1 MKDSILKAYQKWR
14 TDPRDRAPYPLSDN
28 DRRVANIAAMYSE
41 NDLRLATVMRAAY
54 RRIECKEIPVP
65 KLPSDAA

>member
-1 MKDSILKAYQKWR
+1 MKESILKAYQKWK

-41 NDLRLATVMRAAY
+41 SDLRHATVMRAALS
-54 RRIECKEIPVP
+54 RIERVP
-65 KLPSDAA
+65 KLPIDAA